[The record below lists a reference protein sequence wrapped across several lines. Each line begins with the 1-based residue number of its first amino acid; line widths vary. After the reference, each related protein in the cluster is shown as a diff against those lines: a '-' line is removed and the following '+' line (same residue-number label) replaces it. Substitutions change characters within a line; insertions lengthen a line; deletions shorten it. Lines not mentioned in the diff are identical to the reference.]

1 MEKQEKVEQFKQKSI
16 AFQSKVAEVRGQVQS
31 YADQLIAIIEVRKQD
46 VLDTID
52 NQAKN
57 TLGSLS
63 QKKDEV
69 EKQMKLIDSAIEQSE
84 TLLKRSFITEILG
97 LSETFD
103 RILQEQN
110 TQKTS
115 DTECIPRFSFTKS
128 EKLINLLSM
137 SEGIGKVEFVFSET
151 KAQQSEA
158 KVKEN
163 SNLVDGN
170 KGANVRDSRFE
181 AQVQTKRFR
190 PLLSFGQYGESLGM
204 HYWPWGV
211 AVNDYDQI
219 CVSEFLNHR
228 VSVFSGDGTHL
239 GSFGREGQNNGEF
252 RSPSRIAFDNHGN
265 IVVADNNNH
274 RVQVLDWNGHFPS
287 KFGERGSRD
296 HQLKFPEG
304 LSINGNGEIIVA
316 DTCNKLI
323 KIFSSSGKY
332 LRKFGGAGSLV
343 NPIHCIQHDQ
353 YFIVSDSGDH
363 SIKMFNL
370 EGKFICKFGKQGNKD
385 GEFNKLRY
393 LAVNKE
399 GLLMVCDAGNH
410 RVQLFELSGKFVTKF
425 GIKGSD

>member
-1 MEKQEKVEQFKQKSI
+1 M
-16 AFQSKVAEVRGQVQS
+16 
-31 YADQLIAIIEVRKQD
+31 
-46 VLDTID
+46 
-52 NQAKN
+52 
-57 TLGSLS
+57 
-63 QKKDEV
+63 
-69 EKQMKLIDSAIEQSE
+69 
-84 TLLKRSFITEILG
+84 
-97 LSETFD
+97 
-103 RILQEQN
+103 
-110 TQKTS
+110 
-115 DTECIPRFSFTKS
+115 
-128 EKLINLLSM
+128 
-137 SEGIGKVEFVFSET
+137 
-151 KAQQSEA
+151 
-158 KVKEN
+158 
-163 SNLVDGN
+163 
-170 KGANVRDSRFE
+170 
-181 AQVQTKRFR
+181 
-190 PLLSFGQYGESLGM
+190 
-204 HYWPWGV
+204 
-211 AVNDYDQI
+211 
-219 CVSEFLNHR
+219 
-228 VSVFSGDGTHL
+228 
-239 GSFGREGQNNGEF
+239 
-252 RSPSRIAFDNHGN
+252 
-265 IVVADNNNH
+265 ADNNNH
-274 RVQVLDWNGHFPS
+274 RVQVLDWNGHFPN

-385 GEFNKLRY
+385 GEFNKPRY